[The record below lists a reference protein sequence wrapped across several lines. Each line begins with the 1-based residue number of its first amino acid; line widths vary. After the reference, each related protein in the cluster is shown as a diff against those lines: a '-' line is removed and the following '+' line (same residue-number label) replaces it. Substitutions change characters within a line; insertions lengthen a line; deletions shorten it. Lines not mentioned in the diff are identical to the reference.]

1 MEIRCADRPEVYG
14 IDVDRLVGGAQV
26 LVRRRVLD
34 ELDRR
39 RIDRHALRATKFT
52 LCFVEVASSPGGRA
66 TASRSA
72 AAGGSATSAHGLLG
86 GSGGSD
92 AAGAAAAWLAAR
104 FAVRRWRA
112 FSVAGLAIQGVEGLL
127 TGAPVWLVLCSD
139 VPVRG
144 LRRSSSSVRSAP
156 GGESAMDFGCTLMF
170 MQSNSNSNSPESP

>member
-1 MEIRCADRPEVYG
+1 MVTRGSGAPTGPPGVGHARAG
-14 IDVDRLVGGAQV
+14 IDLVDFCTEEGRRSSAIELGA
-26 LVRRRVLD
+26 
-34 ELDRR
+34 
-39 RIDRHALRATKFT
+39 AATTFT
-52 LCFVEVASSPGGRA
+52 LRFVEVASRRGGRA
-66 TASRSA
+66 TAPRSA

-112 FSVAGLAIQGVEGLL
+112 FSVAGLAIQGIEGLL
-127 TGAPVWLVLCSD
+127 TGAPVWLSLVLCSD

-170 MQSNSNSNSPESP
+170 MQPNSNSNSP